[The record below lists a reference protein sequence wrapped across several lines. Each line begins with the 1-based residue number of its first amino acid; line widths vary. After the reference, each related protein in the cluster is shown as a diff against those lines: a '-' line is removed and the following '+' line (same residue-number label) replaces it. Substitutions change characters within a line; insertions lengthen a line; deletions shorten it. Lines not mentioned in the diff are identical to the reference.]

1 MKAQPYMDVDLWKD
15 PKRYIEN
22 SPIFFADKVSCPLL
36 IMHNK
41 QDVAVPWLQSVE
53 YYLGLR
59 FLGKS
64 VWMLQYDN
72 GGHELDYETEAL
84 DYTKRLI
91 QYFDHYLKGKT
102 CT

>member
-1 MKAQPYMDVDLWKD
+1 
-15 PKRYIEN
+15 
-22 SPIFFADKVSCPLL
+22 
-36 IMHNK
+36 MHNK
-41 QDVAVPWLQSVE
+41 QDVAVPLLQSVE
-53 YYLGLR
+53 YYLRLR

-102 CT
+102 CTLSGYAGRPATLKQIDDRFELDPDGSCGEDCKIYA